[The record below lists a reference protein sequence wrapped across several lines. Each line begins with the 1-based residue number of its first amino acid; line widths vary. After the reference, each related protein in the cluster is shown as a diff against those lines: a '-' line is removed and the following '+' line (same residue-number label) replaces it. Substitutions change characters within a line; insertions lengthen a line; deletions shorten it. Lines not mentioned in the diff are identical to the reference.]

1 MAGFADHTI
10 LSYSPVRT
18 AIGAFN
24 GALNDTPAIKLG
36 APMMRDTHNQRL
48 VRSAQTAEP
57 V

>member
-24 GALNDTPAIKLG
+24 GALNDTPATKLG
-36 APMMRDTHNQRL
+36 TLMMRENCGNPASIL
-48 VRSAQTAEP
+48 PPSARS
-57 V
+57 